1 MLSFLNPTV
10 QRTLIE
16 EFREKLKNSGIIIL
30 GQNEAMPKQDGWLR
44 NSSGDIVI
52 FTKE

>member
-1 MLSFLNPTV
+1 M
-10 QRTLIE
+10 IE
-16 EFREKLKNSGIIIL
+16 EFREKLKDSGLIIL
-30 GQNEAMPKQDGWLR
+30 GHNEAMPKQDGWLR